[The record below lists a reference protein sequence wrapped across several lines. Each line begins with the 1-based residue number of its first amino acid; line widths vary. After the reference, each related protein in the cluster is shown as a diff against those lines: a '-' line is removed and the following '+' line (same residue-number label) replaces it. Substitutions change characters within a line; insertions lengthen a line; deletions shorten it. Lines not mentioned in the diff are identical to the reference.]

1 MQCFSPYYV
10 KNQYTNTRGQNKVTP
25 VPCGKCVTCKKRR
38 ARHWTF
44 RLHQE
49 AKQSKSVSFLTLTY
63 KDEHLPKSKNGFATL
78 DKKDFQLFMKKLR
91 IECPKSNKQHRI
103 KYYAVGEYGA
113 EHHTTR
119 PHYHAVMFNVPH
131 RLIQSPLKITE
142 IWGKGRVDLEYPK
155 NESKTTN
162 YVTGYITKSTFERRD
177 HIDTSTGLITEDDRV
192 AEFSLMSKGMG
203 LSFLTDK
210 MVKYFKDRKIFVIQG
225 SGGELI
231 SMPRY
236 YKQKIFTPTELSAMY
251 QEYINLQDENI
262 EQEINDIGR
271 EYFRRQNEQ
280 IKALLRKTKKEN
292 NLKRLKL

>member
-1 MQCFSPYYV
+1 
-10 KNQYTNTRGQNKVTP
+10 
-25 VPCGKCVTCKKRR
+25 
-38 ARHWTF
+38 
-44 RLHQE
+44 
-49 AKQSKSVSFLTLTY
+49 
-63 KDEHLPKSKNGFATL
+63 
-78 DKKDFQLFMKKLR
+78 
-91 IECPKSNKQHRI
+91 
-103 KYYAVGEYGA
+103 
-113 EHHTTR
+113 
-119 PHYHAVMFNVPH
+119 
-131 RLIQSPLKITE
+131 
-142 IWGKGRVDLEYPK
+142 
-155 NESKTTN
+155 
-162 YVTGYITKSTFERRD
+162 
-177 HIDTSTGLITEDDRV
+177 
-192 AEFSLMSKGMG
+192 MG

-251 QEYINLQDENI
+251 EEYINLQDENI